1 MEIALRAALI
11 SHLTEDPLISDQL
24 SAITEE
30 APVRASLP
38 WLAIVA
44 SASAD
49 WSHKTGEGR
58 EVRVAMELQMRGD
71 DPATAGQLVQDIEQR
86 IAVIPHEQDGFRI
99 ASVQF
104 LRARTEQRG
113 GTIRAV
119 LLEYRFRLLATGTPT
134 EQLEI

>member
-11 SHLTEDPLISDQL
+11 DHLKAQPTL
-24 SAITEE
+24 SKDLSTITEE
-30 APVRASLP
+30 APLRASLP

-49 WSHKTGEGR
+49 WSHKTGVGR
-58 EVRVAMELQMRGD
+58 EIRIAVELQARGD
-71 DPATAGQLVQDIEQR
+71 DPATAASLVKAIEDAIGTLPADQ
-86 IAVIPHEQDGFRI
+86 PDFRI
-99 ASVQF
+99 ASQHF

-119 LLEYRFRLLATGTPT
+119 LLEYRFRVLAK
-134 EQLEI
+134 

>member
-11 SHLTEDPLISDQL
+11 EHLSNESQIADQL

-58 EVRVAMELQMRGD
+58 EIRVALELQARGD
-71 DPATAGQLVQDIEQR
+71 EPATAAQLVRSIENR
-86 IAVIPHEQDGFRI
+86 VTAIPAEQDGFRI
-99 ASVQF
+99 VSVQF

-113 GTIRAV
+113 GTARAV
-119 LLEYRFRLLATGTPT
+119 LLEYRFRLLA
-134 EQLEI
+134 I

>member
-11 SHLTEDPLISDQL
+11 EHLSNDSQIADQL

-58 EVRVAMELQMRGD
+58 EIRVALELQARGD
-71 DPATAGQLVQDIEQR
+71 EPATAAQLVRSIENR
-86 IAVIPHEQDGFRI
+86 VTAIPAEQDGFRI
-99 ASVQF
+99 VSVQF
-104 LRARTEQRG
+104 LRARTEQRS
-113 GTIRAV
+113 GTARAV
-119 LLEYRFRLLATGTPT
+119 LLEYRFRLLA
-134 EQLEI
+134 I

>member
-11 SHLTEDPLISDQL
+11 DHLNDQPTLSQEL

-30 APVRASLP
+30 APLRASLP

-44 SASAD
+44 SASSD
-49 WSHKTGEGR
+49 WSHKTGAGR
-58 EVRVAMELQMRGD
+58 EVRIAVELQARGD
-71 DPATAGQLVQDIEQR
+71 DPATAASLVKAIED
-86 IAVIPHEQDGFRI
+86 AVGTLPAEQPDFRI
-99 ASVQF
+99 ASQQF

-119 LLEYRFRLLATGTPT
+119 LLEYRFRVLAK
-134 EQLEI
+134 

>member
-1 MEIALRAALI
+1 MEIALRAALLDHLSTHPRLSGELNAI
-11 SHLTEDPLISDQL
+11 S
-24 SAITEE
+24 EE
-30 APVRASLP
+30 APLRAALP

-58 EVRVAMELQMRGD
+58 EVRIAVELQARGD
-71 DPATAGQLVQDIEQR
+71 DPQTAAALVSELEGAILSIPRQQATFHIAGI
-86 IAVIPHEQDGFRI
+86 
-99 ASVQF
+99 QF

-119 LLEYRFRLLATGTPT
+119 LLEYRFRILAN
-134 EQLEI
+134 

>member
-1 MEIALRAALI
+1 MEIALRAALLDHLSTHPRLSGELNAI
-11 SHLTEDPLISDQL
+11 SEDAPLR
-24 SAITEE
+24 SA
-30 APVRASLP
+30 LP

-58 EVRVAMELQMRGD
+58 EVRIAVELQARGD
-71 DPATAGQLVQDIEQR
+71 DPETAAALVGELECAILSIPRQQAKFDIAG
-86 IAVIPHEQDGFRI
+86 I
-99 ASVQF
+99 QF

-119 LLEYRFRLLATGTPT
+119 LLEYRFRILAN
-134 EQLEI
+134 